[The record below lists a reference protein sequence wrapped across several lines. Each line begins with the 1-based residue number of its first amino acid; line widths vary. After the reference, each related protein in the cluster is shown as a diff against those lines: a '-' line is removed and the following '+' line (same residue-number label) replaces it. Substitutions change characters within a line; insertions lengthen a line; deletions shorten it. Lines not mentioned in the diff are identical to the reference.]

1 MVPENRE
8 KLKKYSPAMFKHAEY
23 NYGKYR
29 KSILRGSLMNEI
41 INRALMP
48 VINENGMTIERIHC
62 LIHIKEFIDRVS
74 GRDYLSMDDL
84 AKLEQRYGV
93 IPDVATWGDYFQA
106 ELGTTFREMS
116 DKIFFGAVDTVKFD
130 MISSFLIFE
139 GKDDLFFNWIE
150 EAYCNVVS
158 VENEKFTDEEQEII
172 HLKILKDYYID
183 LGLRNRFTEAEMM
196 WHSSFSEAMA
206 I

>member
-1 MVPENRE
+1 MKELV
-8 KLKKYSPAMFKHAEY
+8 
-23 NYGKYR
+23 
-29 KSILRGSLMNEI
+29 
-41 INRALMP
+41 NRALMP
-48 VINENGMTIERIHC
+48 VINENGMSIERIHC
-62 LIHIKEFIDRVS
+62 LIHIKEFIDRIS

-84 AKLEQRYGV
+84 ARLEQRYGV

-139 GKDDLFFNWIE
+139 GKEEAFFNWIE
-150 EAYCNVVS
+150 DAFLNIVS
-158 VENEKFTDEEQEII
+158 ENDENFTTEEQEII

-183 LGLRNRFTEAEMM
+183 LGLKNTFSESEMM
-196 WHSSFSEAMA
+196 WHSSFSEARAM
-206 I
+206 